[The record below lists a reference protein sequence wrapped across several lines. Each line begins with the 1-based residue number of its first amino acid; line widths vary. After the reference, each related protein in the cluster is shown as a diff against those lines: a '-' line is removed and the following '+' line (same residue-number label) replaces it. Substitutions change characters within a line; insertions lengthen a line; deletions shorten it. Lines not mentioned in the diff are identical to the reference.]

1 MNNQSI
7 DTTSYWPYLN
17 DLPRKSVGNVVTDFV
32 VKVDKDGC
40 ERILGKI
47 LDQKQ
52 SEENKRSK
60 QQSERA
66 QLRQQLKS
74 RHN

>member
-1 MNNQSI
+1 MMNNQNI
-7 DTTSYWPYLN
+7 DTTSYWPFLN
-17 DLPRKSVGNVVTDFV
+17 DLPRKSVGNIVTDYV
-32 VKVDKDGC
+32 VKVDKEGC

-52 SEENKRSK
+52 SEENKRNK

-66 QLRQQLKS
+66 QLRQ
-74 RHN
+74 